1 MLLVFDIFS
10 VWEAGIL
17 KTTYS
22 YLWILK
28 SVFQAE
34 FKITPED
41 AL

>member
-1 MLLVFDIFS
+1 MLLVFDVFS

-17 KTTYS
+17 KT
-22 YLWILK
+22 
-28 SVFQAE
+28 QAE